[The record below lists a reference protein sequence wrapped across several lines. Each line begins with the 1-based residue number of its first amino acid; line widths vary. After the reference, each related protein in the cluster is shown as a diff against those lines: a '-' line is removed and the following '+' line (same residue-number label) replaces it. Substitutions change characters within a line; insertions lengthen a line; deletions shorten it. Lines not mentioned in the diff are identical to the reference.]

1 MKKLYWTIIAIITA
15 VLLAETYA
23 LYKIPKTENISG
35 KLTYEQIIKV
45 EPGTVFRLS
54 LESRPQGDTKFVIL
68 SASENN
74 AFTAFPQK
82 FTLSVLEKSL
92 SRSGLYQL
100 RAEVVKDGKTLFI
113 TRNMLPLTRKDL
125 TEAVTIIMQ
134 AERKPKAEPKS
145 MAKSEA
151 KPESKPKAVAEVTV
165 KAPEITTEASPEPV
179 QLDTTALL
187 AGKYWVL
194 DSEVKNKPY
203 LIFDMRRGS
212 VVGSGGCNKFQ
223 GGYKI
228 EQHSLLLN
236 NFISTAKHCDTGM
249 EVEKYYLTSLT
260 KVKSWSVTD
269 NKLYLYDE
277 NKLQLLQFN
286 SQ

>member
-1 MKKLYWTIIAIITA
+1 MKKLHWTIIAIITV

-23 LYKIPKTENISG
+23 LYKIPKAENISG
-35 KLTYEQIIKV
+35 KLIYDQIVNI
-45 EPGTVFRLS
+45 EPDTFFRLS
-54 LESRPQGDTKFVIL
+54 LESRPQGDTKFIIL

-74 AFTAFPQK
+74 AFSAFPQK

-100 RAEVVKDGKTLFI
+100 RAEVIKDGKLLF
-113 TRNMLPLTRKDL
+113 TNRNMLPLTRKEL
-125 TEAVTIIMQ
+125 SEVTAVVMQ
-134 AERKPKAEPKS
+134 AVRKPKAELKPKPEVKS
-145 MAKSEA
+145 KSE
-151 KPESKPKAVAEVTV
+151 PKVIPEVTV
-165 KAPEITTEASPEPV
+165 KTPAKTAEASLEPV
-179 QLDTTALL
+179 QVDTAALL
-187 AGKYWVL
+187 GGKNWVL
-194 DSEVKNKPY
+194 DSEAKNKPY
-203 LIFDMRRGS
+203 IIFDIRRGS
-212 VVGSGGCNKFQ
+212 IVGSGGCNKFQ

-228 EQHSLLLN
+228 EQRSLILN

-249 EVEKYYLTSLT
+249 EVEEYYLNSLT
-260 KVKSWSVTD
+260 KVKSWLVTD